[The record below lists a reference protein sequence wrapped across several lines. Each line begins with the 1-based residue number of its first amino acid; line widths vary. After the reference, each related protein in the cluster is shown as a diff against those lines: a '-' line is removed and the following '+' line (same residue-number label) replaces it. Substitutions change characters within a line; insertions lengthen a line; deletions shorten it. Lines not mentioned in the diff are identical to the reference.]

1 MTEYAKPLTR
11 ECTKKIFEQMDN
23 SIYKININNK
33 MSSFCFFSYIRYKKE
48 KIPVMITNYKVI
60 NDENSSI
67 YNINIL
73 INGEFKELELGNAK
87 YINKNLDLSIIQIKV
102 NESDKI
108 NFLGLDDELYQSE
121 PNIIYNK
128 ETIYIFN
135 CNDESNQLL
144 VSYGIINNIKD
155 SEIKYSGY
163 KTLNNERWPILS
175 TFSNK
180 LIGVYLNSYNYYNRG
195 ILLNYII
202 NEFIND
208 YKYVKIEKKTINEIN
223 ILINVDKKDIN
234 KKIYFLNSIEYE
246 ENEEIN
252 KLNPELYIMNKA
264 YEFKKFFIPEKKGEY
279 QIKLLF
285 NENLKD
291 CSFMFAGCEKI
302 IDIDFVYFNTNDI
315 ANMKYMFHRCK
326 NLKALNLF
334 GFNTK
339 YVKDMSDMF
348 SFCENLISLDLSSFN
363 TINVQNISYMFYY
376 CYNLKHLDISSFD
389 FQNINKLEYAFE
401 MCQHLSLSSFPRK
414 NNNCINKYENEINI
428 IMKVE
433 NKDINKKIYFL
444 ENDEYNEKKKSHN
457 YNLKELNNLN
467 TRLYINNQ
475 KYAFQKYLVVKRG
488 GFCNVKLKFKI
499 YLTDCR
505 YMFFGCK
512 DIMNINFDCFNS
524 KYIRNM
530 KKMFLDCNN
539 LYSIN
544 FFNFKTKNVTDM
556 SHLFSEC
563 YNLNQLNLSKM
574 LLI

>member
-202 NEFIND
+202 NE
-208 YKYVKIEKKTINEIN
+208 
-223 ILINVDKKDIN
+223 
-234 KKIYFLNSIEYE
+234 
-246 ENEEIN
+246 
-252 KLNPELYIMNKA
+252 LNPELYIMNKA

-315 ANMKYMFHRCK
+315 ANMKY
-326 NLKALNLF
+326 N
-334 GFNTK
+334 
-339 YVKDMSDMF
+339 
-348 SFCENLISLDLSSFN
+348 ISFN
-363 TINVQNISYMFYY
+363 N
-376 CYNLKHLDISSFD
+376 
-389 FQNINKLEYAFE
+389 
-401 MCQHLSLSSFPRK
+401 
-414 NNNCINKYENEINI
+414 
-428 IMKVE
+428 
-433 NKDINKKIYFL
+433 FL
-444 ENDEYNEKKKSHN
+444 
-457 YNLKELNNLN
+457 
-467 TRLYINNQ
+467 
-475 KYAFQKYLVVKRG
+475 
-488 GFCNVKLKFKI
+488 
-499 YLTDCR
+499 
-505 YMFFGCK
+505 
-512 DIMNINFDCFNS
+512 
-524 KYIRNM
+524 
-530 KKMFLDCNN
+530 
-539 LYSIN
+539 
-544 FFNFKTKNVTDM
+544 FKTFIGC
-556 SHLFSEC
+556 LFFF
-563 YNLNQLNLSKM
+563 
-574 LLI
+574 